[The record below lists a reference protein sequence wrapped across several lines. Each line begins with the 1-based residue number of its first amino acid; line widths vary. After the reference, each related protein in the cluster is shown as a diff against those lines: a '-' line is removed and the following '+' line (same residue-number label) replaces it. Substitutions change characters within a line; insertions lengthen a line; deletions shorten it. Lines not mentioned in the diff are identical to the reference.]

1 MSLLTNFQDLVRT
14 LNHVLAKKAD
24 KTDVSSVESKVD
36 SLSTVAQ
43 TGSYNDLNNKPTL
56 SVVAGTG
63 EYSDLLN
70 KPSLASVATS
80 GDYHDLSNTPTI
92 PAAQIQSD
100 WNQSSSSSLD
110 YIKNKP
116 NLATVA
122 TSGSYNDLSN
132 QPTIPNAADV
142 PFPVTITNIAAS
154 SATLSE
160 SWTDI
165 LAAFDAGKKIQ
176 IYASYSDGNILTDCA
191 VRKESGN
198 LYLYA
203 RYFWWSGTYT
213 DLMLTDLNATYVI
226 SSGTATWNNQSNH
239 VVPTIPTAGTISN
252 GSQGYAKGGD
262 VYTALLAKQNTLPT
276 AGASSGDVL
285 YWTGS
290 AWATEAPPSGMIA
303 SATAPADTSALWID
317 IDDETVDGTIVDGSN
332 MAF

>member
-1 MSLLTNFQDLVRT
+1 MSLLSNFQDLVRT
-14 LNHVLAKKAD
+14 INQSLSRKAD
-24 KTDVSSVESKVD
+24 KSEVTAVNSRIDG
-36 SLSTVAQ
+36 LSTVAT
-43 TGSYNDLNNKPTL
+43 TGSYNDLSNKPTL

-70 KPSLASVATS
+70 KPSLANVATS
-80 GDYHDLSNTPTI
+80 GDYYDLNNTPTI

-100 WNQSSSSSLD
+100 WNQSNSSSLD

-132 QPTIPNAADV
+132 KPTIPDAADV

-176 IYASYSDGNILTDCA
+176 IYAAYADGNVLTDCA

-239 VVPTIPTAGTISN
+239 VVPAIPTAGTISS

-262 VYTALLAKQNTLPT
+262 VYTALQAKQDTLPT
-276 AGASSGDVL
+276 SGASSGDIL

-290 AWATEAPPSGMIA
+290 AWATENPPSGIIA
-303 SATAPADTSALWID
+303 SASAPADTSALWVD

-332 MAF
+332 MTF